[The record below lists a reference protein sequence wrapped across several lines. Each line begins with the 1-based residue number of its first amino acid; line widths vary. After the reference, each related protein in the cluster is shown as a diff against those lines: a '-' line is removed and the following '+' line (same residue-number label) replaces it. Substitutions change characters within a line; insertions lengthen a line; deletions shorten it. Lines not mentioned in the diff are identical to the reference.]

1 MSDPGARQ
9 CNGEALQQCDLS
21 QVQVYLIQVP
31 YVTPSVTLAVQVCG
45 EEAEEGLQQ
54 GPLWVEDQ
62 AAVRVAEEPDVLH
75 VEDVAA

>member
-9 CNGEALQQCDLS
+9 CNGVALQQYDLS

-31 YVTPSVTLAVQVCG
+31 YVTSSVTLAVQVCG
-45 EEAEEGLQQ
+45 KEAEEGLQQ

-62 AAVRVAEEPDVLH
+62 TAVRVAEEPDVLH